1 MRFATCHPDRRKGTS
16 NMQPG
21 IVTKEP
27 RPVRE
32 DLEALPSATLW
43 DVARNP
49 DAVHRKLA
57 ALILIERCSPYIRR
71 VEIADEVEKILATT
85 VGPE

>member
-1 MRFATCHPDRRKGTS
+1 
-16 NMQPG
+16 MQPG
-21 IVTKEP
+21 IVTNQP
-27 RPVRE
+27 HPVRL

-57 ALILIERCSPYIRR
+57 VLILIERCSPYIRR
-71 VEIADEVEKILATT
+71 PEISADVEALLATT
-85 VGPE
+85 PAGTE